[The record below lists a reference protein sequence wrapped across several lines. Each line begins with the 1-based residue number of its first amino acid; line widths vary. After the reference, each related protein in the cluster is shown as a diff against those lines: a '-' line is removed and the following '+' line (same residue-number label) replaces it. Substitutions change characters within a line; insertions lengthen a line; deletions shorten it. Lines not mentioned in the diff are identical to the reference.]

1 MWVFGY
7 GSLIW
12 NAGFDYDE
20 RRVGFIKGYRRLFHQ
35 GSTDHRG
42 TPANPGR
49 TVTLEPH
56 SGHICWGV
64 AYRVS
69 GHQAEQIA
77 LSYLEVREKQYDRK
91 IYTDF
96 FTDENSTEP
105 TISDVLVY
113 IASTDK
119 KLNKNY
125 LGPAPLETI
134 ARQIVGARGPS
145 GPNLEYLLKL
155 EAALTEMGC
164 KDDHVIDLANAAR
177 KALTWKDENASLKEE
192 DAK

>member
-77 LSYLEVREKQYDRK
+77 LS
-91 IYTDF
+91 
-96 FTDENSTEP
+96 DENSTEP